1 MTRMMQNAPRRS
13 TNLAPWNP
21 VDELDRMY
29 SELSRFLGGFTNMN
43 DSPEQPFIP
52 LADIEETDDAY
63 IIELEVPGVSREDV
77 TIEAKD
83 RRVTIGGELK
93 ERERTGILRRQTRR
107 VGRFNFEAVLPSDVD
122 ETGASARLENGVL
135 TVRVPKAADAQA
147 RRIEVS

>member
-1 MTRMMQNAPRRS
+1 MTRTMHDAPRRS

-21 VDELDRMY
+21 VEELDRMY
-29 SELSRFLGGFTNMN
+29 DELGRFLGSFTNMT
-43 DSPEQPFIP
+43 DSPEQAFIP

-63 IIELEVPGVSREDV
+63 IIELEIPGVSKEDV
-77 TIEAKD
+77 TIEVTD
-83 RRVTIGGELK
+83 HRVTIGGEIK
-93 ERERTGILRRQTRR
+93 QRERTGMLRRRTRR

-135 TVRVPKAADAQA
+135 TVRVPKAANAQA